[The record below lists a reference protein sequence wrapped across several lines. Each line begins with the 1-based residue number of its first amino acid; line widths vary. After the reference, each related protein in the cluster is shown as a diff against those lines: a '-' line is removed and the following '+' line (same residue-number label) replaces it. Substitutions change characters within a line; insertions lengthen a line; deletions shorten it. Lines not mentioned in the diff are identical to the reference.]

1 MDVTFYGVRGST
13 PCDAPEQARYGGN
26 TACVA
31 LESAGETPIVFDLG
45 TGLRYFGA
53 RQPTD
58 GSFRGVVLLSHL
70 HWDHVQGLPFF
81 VPIDR
86 PGARLDVYGPE
97 QEEGPLG
104 EVFTGIM
111 RPPYFPVT
119 PYELRGTI
127 EFHDC
132 GDCDFEVDGRRVR
145 SRWVRH
151 NGPTLGWRVD
161 WNGHSVTYI
170 SDHGQGVKP
179 EDADD
184 HVPRR
189 IRELCDGVDLLIHDA
204 QYSPEEFE
212 ERRHFGHCTVQYA
225 VHVARESGAKMLALF
240 HHDPY
245 HDDEAVDRLLD
256 DARAEAGDDVEVIAA
271 HEGLV
276 VSYPAHPSTG
286 TSAAEASGLRKVSGG

>member
-13 PCDAPEQARYGGN
+13 PCDCREQERYGGN
-26 TACVA
+26 TSCVA
-31 LESAGETPIVFDLG
+31 LEAPGETPIIFDLG
-45 TGLRYFGA
+45 TGLRYFGTG
-53 RQPTD
+53 QPTD
-58 GSFRGVVLLSHL
+58 GTFTGAVLLSHL

-97 QEEGPLG
+97 QEDGPLG

-119 PYELRGTI
+119 PYELRGSI
-127 EFHDC
+127 DFHDC
-132 GDCDFEVDGRRVR
+132 GDSEFEIDGRRIT

-151 NGPTLGWRVD
+151 NGPTLGYRVD
-161 WNGHSVTYI
+161 WNGHSVAYI
-170 SDHGQGVKP
+170 PDHGPGTVP
-179 EDADD
+179 DDADD

-189 IRELCDGVDLLIHDA
+189 IHELCDGVDLLIHDA
-204 QYSPEEFE
+204 QYSIEEYE
-212 ERRHFGHCTVQYA
+212 QKRHFGHCTIQYA
-225 VHVARESGAKMLALF
+225 VHVARECGVRTLALF

-245 HDDEAVDRLLD
+245 HDDATLDELLGV
-256 DARAEAGDDVEVIAA
+256 ARSAAGSSVEVIAA

-276 VSYPAHPSTG
+276 ISFASSAHAEIP
-286 TSAAEASGLRKVSGG
+286 SAAAQAAGGGVRG